1 MAVYFHEMGAE
12 FSIDLV
18 VGALAIQM
26 HIQLAKERT
35 KRIGVSELSCFPG
48 PVGHLEQII
57 KTIGST
63 VCYRFE
69 NAPVGDSLRNLS
81 VLRIGP
87 VYHRQR
93 FCVGS
98 ESSDHLVAIDRV
110 EAKDAEWVG
119 VLRSE

>member
-1 MAVYFHEMGAE
+1 MAVYLHEMGTE
-12 FSIDLV
+12 LSIDLV

-26 HIQLAKERT
+26 HVQLTKERS

-48 PVGHLEQII
+48 PIGHFEEII

-69 NAPVGDSLRNLS
+69 NALVGDSLGKIS

-93 FCVGS
+93 FCVRS

-110 EAKDAEWVG
+110 EAKETEWVRL
-119 VLRSE
+119 LRSE